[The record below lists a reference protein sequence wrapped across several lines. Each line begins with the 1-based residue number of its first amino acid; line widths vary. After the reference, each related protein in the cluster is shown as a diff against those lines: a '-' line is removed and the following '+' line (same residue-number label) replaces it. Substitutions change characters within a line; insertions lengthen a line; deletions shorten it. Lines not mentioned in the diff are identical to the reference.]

1 VVEKGKAKMSGG
13 ETFGGETLDEAVT
26 DACTALGARV
36 GELRYEVVGT
46 GNGGDV
52 RIRAEVDPLAVVGLF
67 LSESFRAGR
76 FGVQVRLTEE
86 GEVLQGEL
94 SGEDLPFLTRGGGR
108 GLDALQYLCNRV
120 LNRRLQQHPPV
131 HLDSNGYKAR
141 RALQLQE
148 KAMAAAE
155 EASRQGSPV
164 VLAPMTPAARR
175 EIHMALAD
183 EPGVETESDGEGFL
197 KRVVVR
203 PRRRR

>member
-1 VVEKGKAKMSGG
+1 MRGG
-13 ETFGGETLDEAVT
+13 GTFGGVTLDEAVS
-26 DACTALGARV
+26 DACTELGARV
-36 GELRYEVVGT
+36 GELRYEVVEACDGC
-46 GNGGDV
+46 DV
-52 RIRAEVDPLAVVGLF
+52 SIRAEVDPLAVVGLF
-67 LSESFRAGR
+67 LSESFRAGEL
-76 FGVQVRLTEE
+76 GVQVRLTEE
-86 GEVLQGEL
+86 DDILCGEL
-94 SGEDLPFLTRGGGR
+94 SGEDLNFLTRSGGR

-131 HLDSNGYKAR
+131 HLDSDGYKAR

-155 EASRQGSPV
+155 EACRQGAPV

-183 EPGVETESDGEGFL
+183 DPEVETESDGEGFL

-203 PRRRR
+203 PLRRR